1 MPSVNLVVYRLII
14 SLRHPADQ
22 RDMWDVTRDCR
33 DLGLVLVLDQDAT
46 KKGNTKNI
54 TSITDLT
61 RDGLKIALE
70 HVNATA
76 IGKATAKLLE
86 WLSAPSLACERYA
99 SQIIPSLSLS
109 ALSFSM
115 AKQVKNTLT

>member
-33 DLGLVLVLDQDAT
+33 ALGLVLVLDQGAT

-54 TSITDLT
+54 TSITNLT

-70 HVNATA
+70 HVNATV

-86 WLSAPSLACERYA
+86 VPLV
-99 SQIIPSLSLS
+99 SLSTIC
-109 ALSFSM
+109 FSDYTVFIL
-115 AKQVKNTLT
+115 KCFVFQHG